1 MFVRCSIKLV
11 SPIKI
16 LQLQLKQHKWES
28 SAWGVGERG
37 DSETWRSNS
46 TVVEEVVMDDAL
58 LSAVEKQ
65 STEAASDN
73 LQG

>member
-1 MFVRCSIKLV
+1 
-11 SPIKI
+11 
-16 LQLQLKQHKWES
+16 
-28 SAWGVGERG
+28 VGERG